1 MKNVLKVLLVTGG
14 SNSLVEDST
23 ETLVEGELSWKMVG
37 NLPLILGGI
46 RATNLNNAVYAF
58 GNCNMLLIINSFLPK
73 VDIMI
78 ITMELKILS

>member
-37 NLPLILGGI
+37 NLPSILDGI

-58 GNCNMLLIINSFLPK
+58 GNCNKYF
-73 VDIMI
+73 DFAYH
-78 ITMELKILS
+78 